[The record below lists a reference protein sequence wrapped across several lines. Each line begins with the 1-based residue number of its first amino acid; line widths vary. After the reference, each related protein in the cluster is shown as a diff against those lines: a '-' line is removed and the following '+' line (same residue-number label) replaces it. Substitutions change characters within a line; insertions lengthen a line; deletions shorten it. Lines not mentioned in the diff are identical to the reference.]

1 MRVIEP
7 MTITDAVL
15 TVSNVP
21 ETDHAAWDVA
31 TAYTTGQRVILTS
44 THRVYEAIA
53 ASTGQ
58 NPATDDGTYWLEVGA
73 TNRWKAFDGRI
84 SDQTSRAGG
93 VTYTLAPGEIVD
105 GMALFGL
112 DAASVRLVVKD
123 PTTATVFDRTLPLVD
138 RTEAVDWFSW
148 LYDPVAFDTEALFTG
163 FPGFVGN
170 TLEITVASSGTTK
183 VGQIVTGRI
192 TALGTTV
199 SGTSIG
205 FTDYSRK
212 ERDSFGRPL
221 IVQRDIA
228 DRTEFQFSF
237 PPDDARRVKRV
248 VSRLRA
254 TAAVYFAG
262 EVSTGFGTTVF
273 GFNSGIDIPLEA
285 GACFATM
292 EVEGL
297 V

>member
-1 MRVIEP
+1 MRVIVP

-15 TVSNVP
+15 TASNVP
-21 ETDHAAWDVA
+21 ENDHPAWDIA

-53 ASTGQ
+53 GSTGQ

-84 SDQTSRAGG
+84 SDQVTRAGSI
-93 VTYTLAPGEIVD
+93 TYTLTPSEIVD
-105 GMALFGL
+105 GMAFFGL
-112 DAASVRLVVKD
+112 DAASVRLVVKNASL
-123 PTTATVFDRTLPLVD
+123 ATVYDQTLQIVD

-148 LYDPVAFDTEALFTG
+148 LYDPIQFDTEALITG

-170 TLEITVASSGTTK
+170 TLEITVSSSGTTK

-192 TALGTTV
+192 TVLGTTLE
-199 SGTSIG
+199 GTSVG
-205 FTDYSRK
+205 FIDYSRK
-212 ERDSFGRPL
+212 DRDDFGRPV
-221 IVQRDIA
+221 IVQRDVA

-237 PPDDARRVKRV
+237 PPEDTRRVKRV
-248 VSRLRA
+248 AARLRA
-254 TAAVYFAG
+254 TPAVYFAG
-262 EVSTGFGTTVF
+262 DVGSGFGTTVF
-273 GFNSGIDIPLEA
+273 GFNAGLDVPLSA

-292 EVEGL
+292 EIEGL

>member
-15 TVSNVP
+15 TASNVP

-123 PTTATVFDRTLPLVD
+123 SVAATVYDQTLQIVD

-148 LYDPVAFDTEALFTG
+148 FFDPITFDTEALFTG

-170 TLEITVASSGTTK
+170 SLEITVSSGGTAK

-192 TALGTTV
+192 NVLGTTLE
-199 SGTSIG
+199 GTTVG
-205 FTDYSRK
+205 YVDFSRK
-212 ERDSFGRPL
+212 ERDDFGRPV
-221 IVQRDIA
+221 IVQRDVA

-237 PPDDARRVKRV
+237 PPEDTRRVKRV
-248 VSRLRA
+248 AARLRA
-254 TAAVYFAG
+254 TPAVYFAG
-262 EVSTGFGTTVF
+262 DVGAGFGATVF
-273 GFNSGIDIPLEA
+273 GFNAGLDVPLTA

-292 EVEGL
+292 EIEGL